1 MTIVESV
8 VVSILRERGEE
19 AGAAEMEKQYQRFM
33 SLTKLG
39 RRGVELRPVERG
51 RGVRR
56 RTTPRR
62 PRKFFV
68 EHWSGPGAWDV
79 MGRRGRATVTA
90 LVPKLR
96 LEIPMT
102 RSDAATLAWLS
113 RVATADNDPAR

>member
-1 MTIVESV
+1 MTIVEPV

-19 AGAAEMEKQYQRFM
+19 AVAAEMEKQYQRFM
-33 SLTKLG
+33 SLSNDP
-39 RRGVELRPVERG
+39 EAAAQ
-51 RGVRR
+51 
-56 RTTPRR
+56 
-62 PRKFFV
+62 FFV

-79 MGRRGRATVTA
+79 MGRRGRATVAA

-96 LEIPMT
+96 LEMTMT